1 MIPVPSALAE
11 AIDAPVRQIH
21 VRLSVDWD
29 GDGHGPPGSI
39 DDLSTQVGA
48 LSIDRALAGAWPQ
61 GVEVAEGSAAAALEA
76 ELVTGDP
83 VDAARHAAWWFSRT
97 NPASPLAGKE
107 RLSRPCTADI
117 GFTTTNGVEWVRRFT
132 GTTRAMRTSA
142 ARHTARLQA
151 LDFRERLRKS
161 VALPGVEA
169 FRAGLNA
176 TWLVSY
182 VLHQCGIPPSP
193 PARTDAP
200 LRLWMPMHGGG
211 QPFAA
216 DSHVLTRPTAGIY
229 PPGPKAWRHRPGPFA
244 PVADLSSTSA
254 NVYDVLNGRV
264 GLIGSRNPNGT
275 FNNLSPLRVEL
286 WYLGTRQHL
295 PGPVLP
301 GLLLFDTGPFDD
313 QLLARVN
320 LGVDADGVMRVLI
333 TARGQTTP
341 IYNLAGPTVPNDGQ
355 WHFLGWEL
363 NVDVRYVQFK
373 LDTNPAQTVFF
384 GTASELSGLHVSRTI
399 ITAISPWAEL
409 QVTGPNNSLVWL
421 NEIPF
426 TPAATLD
433 LSTLE
438 LDAVT
443 ETQPRQAWALLGDIA
458 AAEQAMIGFDE
469 TGHFAYRARTRL
481 RAATP
486 VVKTLTAQ
494 RSITELDTT
503 DAIDQVANDIHVPYT
518 TAAVDPTDV
527 WVWRLQATD
536 GSEPAIVAANSSLD
550 LWAAPAAPLAHVYP
564 QGQALTGD
572 PGQFPFQATYITAAQ
587 NPDGTDLVAA
597 NITAVVVYWDA
608 GALQLRVTNGNS
620 FPVYLANAFGASA
633 AGVAGRNVRVDQP
646 IDVAARDPQSVAVY
660 GEQPYHAPANKWVQ
674 RRPVAVTLAA
684 GLLGDLAQAEAA
696 ISQLEI
702 IGDPRLQLGDRVRV
716 TDRDGLALD
725 GEYLLTGIR
734 ETVTPDGRY
743 TMRITARPAPIN

>member
-1 MIPVPSALAE
+1 MIPVSPALAE

-29 GDGHGPPGSI
+29 GDGHGGPGTV
-39 DDLSTQVGA
+39 DDLSHQIGTVT
-48 LSIDRALAGAWPQ
+48 IDRTLTGAWPP
-61 GVEVAEGSAAAALEA
+61 EVSLAEGSAAAALET

-83 VDAARHAAWWFSRT
+83 ADATRHAAWWFSRT

-107 RLSRPCTADI
+107 RLSRACTADI

-132 GTTRAMRTSA
+132 GTTRAVRTSA
-142 ARHTARLQA
+142 AKRTARLQA
-151 LDFRERLRKS
+151 LDRRERLRKS
-161 VALPGVEA
+161 AVLPGVEA
-169 FRAGLNA
+169 FRVGLNA

-193 PARTDAP
+193 PPRTDAP

-211 QPFAA
+211 KPFA
-216 DSHVLTRPTAGIY
+216 DDNTLLTRPTAGIY
-229 PPGPKAWRHRPGPFA
+229 PSGPKAWRHRPGPFA
-244 PVADLSSTSA
+244 PVADLSSTSED
-254 NVYDVLNGRV
+254 VYDILNGRV
-264 GLIGSRNPNGT
+264 GLIGSRNPNDT
-275 FNNLSPLRVEL
+275 LNDLSPMRIEQ
-286 WYLGTRQHL
+286 WYLGTRQFFT
-295 PGPVLP
+295 GPILP
-301 GLLLFDTGPFDD
+301 GLVLLDTGPNDD
-313 QLLARVN
+313 QPPARVN
-320 LGVDADGVMRVLI
+320 VGVDAAGTMRVLI
-333 TARGQTTP
+333 TARGASTP
-341 IYNLAGPTVPNDGQ
+341 VYNLAGPVIPNDGQ
-355 WHFLGWEL
+355 WHFIGWHI
-363 NVDVRYVQFK
+363 NVASRFVRFK
-373 LDTNPAQTVFF
+373 LDTNPVQQVGF
-384 GTASELSGLHVSRTI
+384 GAASGLTGLHVSRTVVS
-399 ITAISPWAEL
+399 AISPWAEL
-409 QVTGPNNSLVWL
+409 QATGPNNSLVWL
-421 NEIPF
+421 NEFPF

-443 ETQPRQAWALLGDIA
+443 ETQPRQAWTLLGDIA
-458 AAEQAMIGFDE
+458 AAEQASFGFDE
-469 TGHFAYRARTRL
+469 TGHFAYRARDRL

-494 RSITELDTT
+494 RSITDLDTT
-503 DAIDQVANDIHVPYT
+503 DAIDQVANDIHIPYT
-518 TAAVDPTDV
+518 TAAVDATDV
-527 WVWRLQATD
+527 WVWRLQAVD

-550 LWAAPAAPLAHVYP
+550 VWAAPAQPLAHVYP

-572 PGQFPFQATYITAAQ
+572 PGQFPFAATYITAAQ

-608 GALQLRVTNGNS
+608 GALQLRVTNSNS
-620 FPVYLANAFGASA
+620 FPVYLANTFGAPA
-633 AGVAGRNVRVDQP
+633 AGVAGRSVRVDQP
-646 IDVAARDPQSVAVY
+646 VDVAARDLQSVAVY

-684 GLLGDLAQAEAA
+684 GLLTDLAQAEAA

-725 GEYLLTGIR
+725 GDYLLTGIR
-734 ETVTPDGRY
+734 ETVTADGKY
-743 TMRITARPAPIN
+743 SMRVTARPAPAN